1 MPVYDLTA
9 VAHAVDLDPKQL
21 DNLLSRNA
29 LPGVHK
35 KRRGLARK
43 LTPDVVVVIRLAKD
57 LADGFQLSIGSLLAL
72 SQQIANGNRIELDL
86 GPFVTVRI
94 DLNALRTTTLSRLD
108 EAVEAVGRRPRG
120 RPPRRTTMLREVT

>member
-1 MPVYDLTA
+1 LAA

-29 LPGVHK
+29 LPGVEK
-35 KRRGLARK
+35 KRRGLARR

-57 LADGFQLSIGSLLAL
+57 LAEGFRLSPGSLLGL
-72 SQQIANGNRIELDL
+72 SQQIANGNRTELDF
-86 GPFVTVRI
+86 GTFITVRV
-94 DLNALRTTTLSRLD
+94 DLAALRTTTLARLN

-120 RPPRRTTMLREVT
+120 RPSRRASALREVT